1 MPRLRLP
8 LIPRWL
14 RVTATIT
21 VALVILI
28 YSIRDPPGSGTIRM
42 GPFGLLPYTMWLHL
56 LAYGGLAG
64 TVAYALHEHP
74 RPDWQHVLA
83 VVVVVAAYGSSIELL
98 QATLADR
105 QADLADA
112 GVNTFGAGLAAI
124 AWRLLARSARFY
136 RVHHPGDLKPPIG

>member
-74 RPDWQHVLA
+74 RPDWQHVLL
-83 VVVVVAAYGSSIELL
+83 VVVVVAVYGIGIELL
-98 QATLADR
+98 QSTLADR

-112 GVNTFGAGLAAI
+112 GVNTLGAGLAAI
-124 AWRLLARSARFY
+124 AWRVLSRSARFY
-136 RVHHPGDLKPPIG
+136 RTHRLGDLQPPVG